1 MQPTRHLTFPR
12 VSALHGDLK
21 GRVAPRT
28 AEKVSCYT
36 LPVQRNDAQSVEI
49 LAIDALCQ
57 SYGEHQV
64 LKNLSLTLRRG
75 EILGVIGENGAG
87 KSTLVKCVLGML
99 RPVSGRI
106 DLRCSAAAI
115 HQELNLADTL
125 PVYANF
131 FLGRELRNR
140 FGLLDIPAMARRV
153 ADGLGRIGLAI
164 DPFAETGALT
174 VSEKQMVEI
183 ARALDIDAELLILD
197 EPSALLDDSE
207 TRRLFAIMRQLRED
221 GTAMVY
227 ISHKLGEIREICDR
241 VAILRDGELVGAG
254 RAADLTPR
262 EMAERMVGRPLADIY
277 PEIPPPAPEV
287 ALAFHSASLGDL
299 EIHAGEIVGIAGL
312 ADSGQNELGE
322 MIAGFRRLRDGTLAV
337 GGHSVRFRSP
347 RDAVAAGIGFLTS
360 DRNASGVWRDF
371 SIAENIG
378 LGALD
383 RFSRRGFVMRGAVG
397 EAAERVADEFSIR
410 CHGVGDAVATL
421 SGGNAQ
427 KVAIAKVLASNPSV
441 LVLNEL
447 TQGVDVGARQEIYA
461 LIGRLARAG
470 LAVMLVSSDMTE
482 LLGLCRR
489 IAVLRDGR
497 LVGEVTDDRLTEK
510 DIIRLAT
517 GTEGD
522 ARKQAP

>member
-1 MQPTRHLTFPR
+1 MDSWYTFP
-12 VSALHGDLK
+12 
-21 GRVAPRT
+21 
-28 AEKVSCYT
+28 
-36 LPVQRNDAQSVEI
+36 VQNPDAQLTEI
-49 LAIDALCQ
+49 LAIDGLCQ

-87 KSTLVKCVLGML
+87 KSTLVKCILGML
-99 RPVSGRI
+99 RPSSGRI

-115 HQELNLADTL
+115 HQELNLAETL

-140 FGLLDIPAMARRV
+140 LGFLDIGAMARRV
-153 ADGLGRIGLAI
+153 ADGLRVLGLAI
-164 DPFAETGALT
+164 DPYAETSLLS

-197 EPSALLDDSE
+197 EPSALLNTSE
-207 TRRLFAIMRQLRED
+207 TARLFAIMRKLKEA
-221 GTAMVY
+221 GKAMVY
-227 ISHKLGEIREICDR
+227 ISHKLDEIREICDN

-254 RAADLTPR
+254 AASELTPR
-262 EMAERMVGRPLADIY
+262 EMAERMVGRSLADIY
-277 PEIPPPAPEV
+277 PDIPAPSDEL
-287 ALAFHSASLGDL
+287 ALDFHSASLGDL
-299 EIHAGEIVGIAGL
+299 AVHKGEVVGIAGL
-312 ADSGQNELGE
+312 ADSGQETLGE
-322 MIAGFRRLRDGTLAV
+322 TLAGFRRLRDGTLALQ
-337 GGHSVRFRSP
+337 GRFVRFHGP
-347 RDAVAAGIGFLTS
+347 QEAVAAGIGFLTS

-371 SIAENIG
+371 TIAENIG
-378 LGALD
+378 LGALG
-383 RFSRRGFVMRGAVG
+383 RFCRRGFVSRRSVD
-397 EAAERVADEFSIR
+397 EAAGRFADEFNIR
-410 CHGVGDAVATL
+410 CQGVDDAVATL

-470 LAVMLVSSDMTE
+470 LAVVLVSSDMTE

-489 IAVLRDGR
+489 IAVLREGR
-497 LVGEVTDDRLTEK
+497 LVGEVSGERLTEK

-517 GTEGD
+517 GTDGE
-522 ARKQAP
+522 ALEKAS